1 MSGNMERPPTI
12 RPEGMGRYVEVETP
26 EHVTLRLQL
35 AGVGSRVLAAVYD
48 TALVLGLAVLATIG
62 LAVAGPVLRSAWAVA
77 ILILVW
83 MAILWGY
90 FALFEGLW
98 NGRTPGKR
106 RAGVRVI
113 LDTGHPITLQAAL
126 VRNLV
131 RIVDF
136 QPGLSGFVGM
146 GCMVLHPQG
155 KRLGDLVAGTIV
167 VRDEVPQFHRFAPAP
182 VAAGDAPRSVA
193 LAPATRLEDQEFQLL
208 DQFLRRA
215 DDLPLSVR
223 DRFALDLGRRLG
235 PRFPDRDPA
244 APGFL
249 ADVFAAEQTAR
260 QAPGAARRDV
270 AGPRLR
276 VSDRFVALRQGRW
289 ESFRGRAVVL
299 EHEGLARLTGD
310 EVLAFA
316 AEYRAIAADLARA
329 VTYGVDDRTI
339 AQLESTVGA
348 GHNALYGM
356 RKARRAPA
364 RALLL
369 ADLPAAVVRQ
379 RRYVIAAMLMSVLPG
394 IASYNLVRERPA
406 VAREI
411 LPPVVLARA
420 ASGQEQRAEGV
431 GYAETPSPYLPVVAS
446 SIIANNV
453 QVAFFAFA
461 FGITAGIGTVLLLAL
476 NGLHF
481 GAVLGHYTNVG
492 LAGWLLTFVLGH
504 GVLELTAIFV
514 AGGAGLLIARALLAP
529 GDLARRDALVLFGR
543 EALRLVAA
551 AACLLVLAGTIE
563 GLLSASD
570 AAPALKVAVSAAS
583 AVLLVLL
590 AAAGHRQEA
599 DHRRS

>member
-1 MSGNMERPPTI
+1 
-12 RPEGMGRYVEVETP
+12 MGRYVEVETP
-26 EHVTLRLQL
+26 EHVILRLQL
-35 AGVGSRVLAAVYD
+35 AGVGSRLLAALYD
-48 TALVLGLAVLATIG
+48 TALVLGLALLATVG

-83 MAILWGY
+83 MAIVWGY

-106 RAGVRVI
+106 RTGVRVI
-113 LDTGHPITLQAAL
+113 MDTGHPVTLQAAL

-131 RIVDF
+131 RIVDL
-136 QPGLSGFVGM
+136 QPVLSGFVGM
-146 GCMVLHPQG
+146 AFMVLHPQG
-155 KRLGDLVAGTIV
+155 KRLGDLVGGTLV
-167 VRDEVPQFHRFAPAP
+167 VRDEVAQFHRFAPAA
-182 VAAGDAPRSVA
+182 AAGGCAPRAVA

-215 DDLPLSVR
+215 DDLPLTVR
-223 DRFALDLGRRLG
+223 DRFTLDLGRRLA
-235 PRFPDRDPA
+235 PHFPDRNPA
-244 APGFL
+244 APRFL
-249 ADVFAAEQTAR
+249 ADVFAAEQAAR
-260 QAPGAARRDV
+260 QAPGAARRDA

-289 ESFRGRAVVL
+289 ESFRGRAVAL
-299 EHEGLARLTGD
+299 EHEGVARLTGD

-316 AEYRAIAADLARA
+316 AEYRAVAADLARA
-329 VTYGVDDRTI
+329 VTYGVDDRTV
-339 AQLESTVGA
+339 AQLEGIVGA

-379 RRYVIAAMLMSVLPG
+379 RRYVIAAALLFLLPG
-394 IASYNLVRERPA
+394 TVSYNLVRDRPA

-411 LPPVVLARA
+411 LPPAMLARA
-420 ASGQEQRAEGV
+420 ATGQEQRAEGV
-431 GYAETPSPYLPVVAS
+431 GYAETPSPYLPVFAS
-446 SIIANNV
+446 GIIANNV

-461 FGITAGIGTVLLLAL
+461 FGMTAGIGTVLLLAS
-476 NGLHF
+476 NGLQL
-481 GAVLGHYTNVG
+481 GAVLGHYANVG
-492 LAGWLLTFVLGH
+492 LAGWLLTFVSGH

-514 AGGAGLLIARALLAP
+514 AGGGGLLIARALLAP
-529 GDLARRDALVLFGR
+529 GDLARRDALVLWGR

-583 AVLLVLL
+583 ALLLVLL
-590 AAAGHRQEA
+590 SIAGRA
-599 DHRRS
+599 TPAS